1 MPKGMLFRWH
11 TLLAMRKTRT
21 VGATITPTSLNTTE
35 STLHGVVFSDRQKEL
50 EADTTLTEVVLHQAL
65 CVKHLVNN
73 VVTQTKIPQ
82 RNASTVVWKL
92 AKTECREEAEQYLR
106 EIKQTYGPDTH
117 KYLLDTGAATLVR
130 PKTYPA
136 GEHTPPT
143 QLRVQTR
150 FFAKRDRVVSCRS

>member
-1 MPKGMLFRWH
+1 MLFRWH

-21 VGATITPTSLNTTE
+21 VGATITPTSVYTTE
-35 STLHGVVFSDRQKEL
+35 STLFSDRQKGL

-92 AKTECREEAEQYLR
+92 AKTEYREEAEQYLR

-117 KYLLDTGAATLVR
+117 KYLLETGLQRWSDAYWPENVPRWAYLC
-130 PKTYPA
+130 KKLKLSFL
-136 GEHTPPT
+136 E
-143 QLRVQTR
+143 L
-150 FFAKRDRVVSCRS
+150 S